1 MKIHLVKYIITT
13 IGVLLFFIPV
23 RPGHAQDS
31 VVVSVDTTGRQPVV
45 FHSPRKAALYDAVLP
60 GMGQLYNRK
69 FWKVPIVYAGFA
81 TLGYFIY
88 FNGTHYVTY
97 RNAYLD
103 FTDENPVTTSYLK
116 LISPDIDPSTY
127 DDVLYP
133 GSYKKENRDWVAEQ
147 LKNGMQYYKRYR
159 DMSII
164 GIAGWYVFT
173 ILDAV
178 VDAQLFDYN
187 ISPDLS
193 MKVIPAARPTGAGAA
208 AGITCSF
215 TF

>member
-1 MKIHLVKYIITT
+1 MIKYIIA
-13 IGVLLFFIPV
+13 IPGIVILLYFIPV
-23 RPGHAQDS
+23 KHGYAQDS
-31 VVVSVDTTGRQPVV
+31 AFVSVDTTGEKPIV
-45 FHSPRKAALYDAVLP
+45 FHSPRKAALYAAVLP
-60 GMGQLYNRK
+60 GLGQLYNRK
-69 FWKVPIVYAGFA
+69 FWKVPVVYAGFA

-88 FNGTHYVTY
+88 FNGTHYMSY

-103 FTDENPVTTSYLK
+103 FTDKNPGTTSYLQ

-133 GSYKKENRDWVAEQ
+133 ESYKRENRDWITTQ

-159 DMSII
+159 DLSII
-164 GIAGWYVFT
+164 GIGAWYVFT
-173 ILDAV
+173 ILDSV
-178 VDAQLFDYN
+178 VDAQLFDYD

-193 MKVIPAARPTGAGAA
+193 MKVIPAARPSGGGVVS
-208 AGITCSF
+208 GITCSF